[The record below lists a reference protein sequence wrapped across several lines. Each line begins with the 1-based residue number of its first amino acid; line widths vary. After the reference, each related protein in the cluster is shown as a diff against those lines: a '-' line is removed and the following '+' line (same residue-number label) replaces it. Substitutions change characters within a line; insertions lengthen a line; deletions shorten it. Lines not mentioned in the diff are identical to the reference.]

1 MFEISAPKIDRSFTE
16 IRWDTMSA
24 RQIDQLFRSVYT
36 FKPLL
41 TTFNAELVK
50 IYELSAD
57 DSEDAE
63 TPRPAG
69 TMEYNKSKN
78 CLLVSCAGRQRVS
91 IFKLSIG
98 KKKAMSAA
106 DFYNGFLS
114 KVPVEAR
121 CFNKSF

>member
-1 MFEISAPKIDRSFTE
+1 
-16 IRWDTMSA
+16 
-24 RQIDQLFRSVYT
+24 VYS

-50 IYELSAD
+50 IYELSPDSSKD
-57 DSEDAE
+57 DD
-63 TPRPAG
+63 PRPAG
-69 TMEYNKSKN
+69 TIEYNKSTH
-78 CLLVSCAGRQRVS
+78 CLQVSCAGPDQRRVS
-91 IFKLSIG
+91 ISKLSIG